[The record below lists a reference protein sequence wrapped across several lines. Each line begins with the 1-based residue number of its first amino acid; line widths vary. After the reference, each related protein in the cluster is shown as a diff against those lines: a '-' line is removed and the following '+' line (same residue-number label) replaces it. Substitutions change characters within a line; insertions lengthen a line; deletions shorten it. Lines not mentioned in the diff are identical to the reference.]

1 MQGRRPSLHPHRS
14 SNCTPFTSCNAVRSL
29 SPRGFQRHV
38 AQATKQD
45 AVYQPQSAKDAIQ
58 AGTDAF
64 NKSKDTD
71 EAVRLINLGLSMKP
85 SKDEAMAAYYN
96 LGCVYAKQK
105 KWKEASESIITAIND
120 YNLRL
125 IVALRDDDLQELR
138 DTREWLDALTRVK
151 GGLTREM
158 KQELRAEVKA
168 PFRLPRFWILGGLAA
183 GAAVGLL
190 IITTRLLAAIKGE
203 GALRLLCAQS

>member
-1 MQGRRPSLHPHRS
+1 M
-14 SNCTPFTSCNAVRSL
+14 
-29 SPRGFQRHV
+29 
-38 AQATKQD
+38 
-45 AVYQPQSAKDAIQ
+45 YQPQSAKDAIQ
-58 AGTDAF
+58 AGTNAF
-64 NKSKDTD
+64 NKRKDTD
-71 EAVRLINLGLSMKP
+71 EAVRLITLGLSMKP

-105 KWKEASESIITAIND
+105 KWKEASDSIITAIND

-125 IVALRDDDLQELR
+125 IVALRDDDLRELR

-183 GAAVGLL
+183 GAALGLL
-190 IITTRLLAAIKGE
+190 IISTRLLAAIKG
-203 GALRLLCAQS
+203 GCAACSALAASCAACGLLL